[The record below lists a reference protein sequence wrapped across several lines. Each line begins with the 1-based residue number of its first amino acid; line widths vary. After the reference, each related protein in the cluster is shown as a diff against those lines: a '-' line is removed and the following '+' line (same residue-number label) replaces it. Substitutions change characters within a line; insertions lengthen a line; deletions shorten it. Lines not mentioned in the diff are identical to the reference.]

1 MDSINQQVDDVKKI
15 VLTAMNKGLKKS
27 VRFVK
32 KETKEINKSAVNKL
46 VYKTYTPKYYQRRKT
61 LNGLQDNKNVI
72 FDNPIF
78 SENGWSVSYELEF
91 HNITRPNPIKYNK
104 YGSHIDVK
112 HKEFYNN
119 YFLAS
124 MIDQGYGKKNKPYNK
139 PRPFLNSIK
148 ERIEDNGYA
157 TFKIKELI
165 SEELVKVGIKI
176 K

>member
-1 MDSINQQVDDVKKI
+1 
-15 VLTAMNKGLKKS
+15 
-27 VRFVK
+27 
-32 KETKEINKSAVNKL
+32 
-46 VYKTYTPKYYQRRKT
+46 
-61 LNGLQDNKNVI
+61 
-72 FDNPIF
+72 
-78 SENGWSVSYELEF
+78 
-91 HNITRPNPIKYNK
+91 
-104 YGSHIDVK
+104 
-112 HKEFYNN
+112 
-119 YFLAS
+119 